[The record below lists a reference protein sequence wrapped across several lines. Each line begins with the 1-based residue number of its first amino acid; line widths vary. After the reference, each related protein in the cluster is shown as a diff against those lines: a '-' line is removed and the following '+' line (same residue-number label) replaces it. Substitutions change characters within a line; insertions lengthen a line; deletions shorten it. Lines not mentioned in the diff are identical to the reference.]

1 MRQQDRQINDDTPDV
16 IKSEPV
22 PVPGPG
28 SVEFPAPD
36 DPDGRHRT
44 GYPNSDIADHGP
56 EDALDERGS
65 YDNDLDTSGP
75 GPWSGDPAA
84 DARTRDERL
93 GSDRRP
99 EERAEDAALDD
110 DALTERTPGD
120 RAADPDGDDRGTSD
134 RGDLADASQAD
145 ADGPSADADRSRA
158 DAERADAELV
168 DTERADGEHVDAQ
181 QADAEQ
187 VDTERA
193 DGEQVDGDARNRP
206 EFHEP
211 APLPTSFG
219 APTVG
224 GAVAASALAGSHRD
238 AREEDTVRSGDGPA
252 EDRIDGVGDE
262 SERDRHAILASDE
275 DRSLGAADAAVD
287 QRSDGTAV
295 GRDAID
301 GADHGFGTANTTE
314 TGSTTDAVTTPDAVT
329 VSDTGTVPDTGTT
342 PAAGTTPDGEL
353 LPGAAPAEPI
363 VAILSP
369 DTVQGLRDRWREVQ
383 LRFVDDPPG
392 ATADA
397 HRLVEESVD
406 AVTAALTQQ
415 REELGGWQ
423 RDGATDTEELRMVV
437 RRHRDFL
444 DRLLGS

>member
-1 MRQQDRQINDDTPDV
+1 MRQQDRQLNDDTPDV

-28 SVEFPAPD
+28 SAGSPPPD
-36 DPDGRHRT
+36 DPDGRHRS
-44 GYPNSDIADHGP
+44 GYPDGDIADHGP

-65 YDNDLDTSGP
+65 YDNDLATSGP
-75 GPWSGDPAA
+75 GPWSDGDPG
-84 DARTRDERL
+84 DPGGRD
-93 GSDRRP
+93 
-99 EERAEDAALDD
+99 
-110 DALTERTPGD
+110 
-120 RAADPDGDDRGTSD
+120 
-134 RGDLADASQAD
+134 
-145 ADGPSADADRSRA
+145 
-158 DAERADAELV
+158 
-168 DTERADGEHVDAQ
+168 
-181 QADAEQ
+181 
-187 VDTERA
+187 
-193 DGEQVDGDARNRP
+193 RP

-262 SERDRHAILASDE
+262 PKRDHHATRGGDE
-275 DRSLGAADAAVD
+275 DRSLGAADAAVG
-287 QRSDGTAV
+287 QRSDGPAV
-295 GRDAID
+295 DRDAID
-301 GADHGFGTANTTE
+301 GTGTANPLGIGSAHPVNPDILSAGNPDTVAGEDHGPTTGSMAGTGGTTE
-314 TGSTTDAVTTPDAVT
+314 TGSTPD
-329 VSDTGTVPDTGTT
+329 
-342 PAAGTTPDGEL
+342 AGTTPDGEL

-406 AVTAALTQQ
+406 AVTTALAQQ

-423 RDGATDTEELRMVV
+423 RDGATDTEQLRMVV

-444 DRLLGS
+444 DRLLGT